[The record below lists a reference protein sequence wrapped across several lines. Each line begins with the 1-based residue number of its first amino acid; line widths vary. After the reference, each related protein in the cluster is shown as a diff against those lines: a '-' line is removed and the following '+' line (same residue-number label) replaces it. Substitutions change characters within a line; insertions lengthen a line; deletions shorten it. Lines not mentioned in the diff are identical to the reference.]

1 MRHYVLRVS
10 VSYLMMPKQR
20 KWVCVVQN
28 SIACGSLSTN
38 EPDNS
43 LSTSF
48 LTYGFVVG
56 VVNGRSGLVAK
67 TEMVAPE
74 GDGQA
79 QRVGHVGKSL
89 PSCYSICGC

>member
-48 LTYGFVVG
+48 LTYGFVAAVPTSMPCAFC
-56 VVNGRSGLVAK
+56 VRRSLSGRERSHMNRYVMLFS
-67 TEMVAPE
+67 
-74 GDGQA
+74 A
-79 QRVGHVGKSL
+79 QTRL
-89 PSCYSICGC
+89 